1 MSVLS
6 VDLASRRYA
15 DNGIAILRG
24 SPGRVSAELFAPESL
39 GLVGEPNADSFA
51 AALVSLAEREQ
62 IRVMLLDGPQGWR
75 AEESA
80 LQHQRLCERDTRTPG
95 KTGLPGVVK
104 PATWTRMADFSVAL
118 FDALHSAGWPR
129 LISRWSGER
138 ATIESFP
145 THAWRM
151 LGRSPLPA
159 KSKRT
164 DLAAWV
170 SALGDFGLRRLP
182 RSITHD
188 QVQALV
194 AGLGGIALLHGGLAA
209 CDLRGRDPFV
219 ERGTAREGFILSPR
233 LGVLP

>member
-24 SPGRVSAELFAPESL
+24 SPGHVSAELIAPASL
-39 GLVGEPNADSFA
+39 GLVGEPDAGVFA
-51 AALVSLAEREQ
+51 TALVALAEREQ

-80 LQHQRLCERDTRTPG
+80 LLHQRLCERDTRTPG
-95 KTGLPGVVK
+95 KTGLPGIVK
-104 PATWTRMADFSVAL
+104 PATWTRMADFSVAM
-118 FDALHSAGWPR
+118 FDALGSAGWPR
-129 LISRWSGER
+129 LTSRWSGER
-138 ATIESFP
+138 VAIESFP

-151 LGRSPLPA
+151 LGRPPLPG
-159 KSKRT
+159 KSKSE

-170 SALGDFGLRRLP
+170 SALRDFGLRRLP
-182 RSITHD
+182 QSITHD
-188 QVQALV
+188 EVQALV

-209 CDLRGRDPFV
+209 CDLRGREPIV

-233 LGVLP
+233 L